1 MLSKSRELSRKVE
14 VSAVVAMIAAFVAI
28 VFATITNS
36 SIWFDEAFGAYLIR
50 FDFAG
55 IFKFTALDVHPPLYY
70 WALKLW
76 SMVFGTSDMA
86 LRSMSVLFAV
96 VALLFVYLIVRRVF
110 GQRTALTALP
120 FVVLSPF
127 LVRYAQE
134 ARMYTMVL
142 AIGLAGTYALLRAHE
157 SPSRK
162 RWMIYGA
169 VVALGMWTH
178 YFMALVWLAHWV
190 WRAWIVRQKSVKRWA
205 KAFFTKEWVLTHV
218 WAVALFLPWLPW
230 MAIQVVQ
237 VQKGFWIPPV
247 DPATLPAYMSIVL
260 LYQTVSKTSP
270 WMTVFLIAFVIGA
283 IYLTVRAYKT
293 MDVAIRRW
301 YLLLIIGGVAPI
313 VLLILLSLPPLKST
327 FIDRYTLT
335 SAVLL
340 VVSAGVAIARAPRQ
354 LWRLRVMT
362 GLLLG
367 ILSVIG
373 ITNVYHYGNYNMT
386 TNQKSETR
394 QLMQVIRDTKGT
406 AEQPIIAS
414 SAWIYYEAAP
424 YSNDTNG
431 VYFIDKNTKYTYGSL
446 EMLRQSDI
454 GKIKDLDAFT
464 QAHPTFW
471 YIGRPGNDQFDA
483 PASNLQVL
491 QTISM
496 TDSIT
501 GDAAYKAVQYR
512 VSAE

>member
-1 MLSKSRELSRKVE
+1 MLSKSRVLPKKVE
-14 VSAVVAMIAAFVAI
+14 VGSVVALLAVFVGI
-28 VFATITNS
+28 VSATIGNS

-76 SMVFGTSDMA
+76 TMAFGTSDVA

-96 VALLFVYLIVRRVF
+96 VALVFVYILVRKIF
-110 GQRTALTALP
+110 GQRAALIVLP

-142 AIGLAGTYALLRAHE
+142 AIGLAGTYALLRAYE
-157 SPSRK
+157 APSRK

-169 VVALGMWTH
+169 IVALGMWTH

-190 WRAWIVRQKSVKRWA
+190 WRAWMVRQKSAKRWL
-205 KAFFTKEWVLTHV
+205 KAIFTKGWVLTHV

-230 MAIQVVQ
+230 MAIQVLQ

-247 DPATLPAYMSIVL
+247 DPATLPAYASIVF
-260 LYQTVSKTSP
+260 LYQMVGKVSP
-270 WMTVFLIAFVIGA
+270 W
-283 IYLTVRAYKT
+283 LTVLLGVLVGLSVYLIIRAYKAL
-293 MDVAIRRW
+293 DVSRRRG
-301 YLLLIIGGVAPI
+301 YLLLIIGAIAP
-313 VLLILLSLPPLKST
+313 VLLLILLSLPPLKST

-335 SAVLL
+335 AAVLL
-340 VVSAGVAIARAPRQ
+340 VVSIGVAIAHAPRE
-354 LWRLRVMT
+354 LWRLRVAT
-362 GLLLG
+362 GVLLVG
-367 ILSVIG
+367 ISIIG
-373 ITNVYHYGNYNMT
+373 IANVYHYGNYNMT

-394 QLMQVIRDTKGT
+394 QLIQVIRDTTGT
-406 AEQPIIAS
+406 TGQPIIAS
-414 SAWIYYEAAP
+414 SAWVYYESAP
-424 YSNDTNG
+424 YSNDTNRI
-431 VYFIDKNTKYTYGSL
+431 YFIDSTIKYTYGSL

-454 GKIKDLDAFT
+454 GKIKDLKAFM

-471 YIGRPGNDQFDA
+471 YIGRPGNDELES

-512 VSAE
+512 FNGE